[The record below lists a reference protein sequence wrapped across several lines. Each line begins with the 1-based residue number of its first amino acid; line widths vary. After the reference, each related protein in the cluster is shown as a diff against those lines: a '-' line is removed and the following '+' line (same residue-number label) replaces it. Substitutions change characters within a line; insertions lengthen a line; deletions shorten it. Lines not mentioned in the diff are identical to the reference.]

1 MKDVQHYIPWLK
13 HWLVIAHDWF
23 IGHVVSPDSLL
34 QIGIIVALFFF
45 ARLLARH
52 SEEWLTAR
60 LKKHASRYIIH
71 FHKSYREIFF
81 LVFLVTLLWFS
92 AFAVQSAKLP
102 FYILRTAASLSTA
115 WGVIRI
121 TSNIIKSVFWSR
133 IFAVTLWCLAALNI
147 VGWLDRV
154 TTLMGKTAVTVGNF
168 RLSLLLVVKSLLA
181 FSILFWTIK
190 FLSTLLERTFQK
202 ADGLTPS
209 QRVLFFKLSNI
220 FLYAVGG
227 VIGMDIVGIDLTTLT
242 MFSGALGLG
251 IGFGLQKVFSNLLSG
266 IILLLDKSIKP
277 GDVISVG
284 DTFGWVNSLGAR
296 HVSVLT
302 RDGKEHL
309 IPNENLITQTVE
321 NWSYTD
327 KKIRIRIP
335 IGVSYAADMTLVRE
349 LLLQAVREHIRVLED
364 PQPACYITG
373 FGDSSVNHLLL
384 AWINDPVD
392 GVANITSDIYYRIWD
407 LFKEHHIE
415 IPFPQR
421 DVHMKLDEGSRLTQL
436 LSELL
441 EKQKADAA
449 H

>member
-1 MKDVQHYIPWLK
+1 MKDMQHYIPWLK
-13 HWLVIAHDWF
+13 HWLVVAHDWF
-23 IGHVVSPDSLL
+23 IGHVVSKDSLL
-34 QIGIIVALFFF
+34 QIVIIVAAIFF

-52 SEEWLTAR
+52 STEWLTSR
-60 LKKHASRYIIH
+60 LKKHEPRYILH
-71 FHKSYREIFF
+71 LHESYREIFF
-81 LVFLVTLLWFS
+81 LVFLITLLWF
-92 AFAVQSAKLP
+92 AAIGVQGAKLP
-102 FYILRTAASLSTA
+102 FYILRTAASLATA
-115 WGVIRI
+115 WGIIRM
-121 TSNIIKSVFWSR
+121 TSNVIKSVFWSR

-147 VGWLDRV
+147 VGELDRV
-154 TTLMGKTAVTVGNF
+154 TKIMGKTAVTVGNF
-168 RLSLLLVVKSLLA
+168 RLSLLLVVKSLFA

-190 FLSTLLERTFQK
+190 LVSTLLERIFQK

-220 FLYAVGG
+220 FLYAVGI
-227 VIGMDIVGIDLTTLT
+227 VIGMDIVGIDVTTLT
-242 MFSGALGLG
+242 MFSGALGIG
-251 IGFGLQKVFSNLLSG
+251 IGFGLQKVFSNLMSG

-335 IGVSYAADMTLVRE
+335 VGVSYAADMKLVRE
-349 LLLQAVREHIRVLED
+349 LLLQAVTEHIRILED

-384 AWINDPVD
+384 AWINDPAD
-392 GVANITSDIYYRIWD
+392 GVANVTSDIYYRIWD

-421 DVHMKLDEGSRLTQL
+421 DVHMKLDEGSRLNQL
-436 LSELL
+436 VSELL
-441 EKQKADAA
+441 EQRKAETA